1 MQVQFQ
7 VDENVLFQTV
17 VDEAVLL
24 NLNDNHYYGL
34 DDIATRMWEL
44 IIEHG
49 NVEDV
54 IHQMLQ
60 EYAVDEATLRR
71 DFAALMAEMEA
82 RELIKRVVDK

>member
-82 RELIKRVVDK
+82 RELIRRVVDK